1 MYSRS
6 KKALLAIASTL
17 LLTGC
22 TPKGETSTSLES
34 LHLHSAEESLASS
47 VDKSSTVES
56 TLSEVPSASSSDDRI
71 YYTVMIYQS
80 YPKRPD
86 AAGRKDTRLD
96 RTLRIESGM
105 PLYTND
111 EEMLALEHTF
121 SPQYMAYGGYSSI
134 YLLYH
139 DEACTIYYQ
148 FGDPITSDS
157 TFYYYMVG

>member
-1 MYSRS
+1 M
-6 KKALLAIASTL
+6 ASQDQ
-17 LLTGC
+17 
-22 TPKGETSTSLES
+22 
-34 LHLHSAEESLASS
+34 SS
-47 VDKSSTVES
+47 EKSSE
-56 TLSEVPSASSSDDRI
+56 SSSDGKV

-121 SPQYMAYGGYSSI
+121 SPKYMAYGGYSSI